1 MKKMNKKGF
10 TLIELLAIIVILA
23 IIAVITVPIILNII
37 DEARK
42 GAEKNSVIGYG
53 KAVEL
58 AYTQYQYE
66 NSLNAGG
73 TNSHI
78 SSEALTGGK
87 SISIKIDNAQN
98 AINLKVDFDGDKV
111 ECTVDS
117 DKANTITNGIVKL
130 QNCKVNGGT
139 TVYNY
144 GNGRACLA
152 SDTSDTSCDV
162 AVPSNNP

>member
-37 DEARK
+37 DEAKK

-58 AYTQYQYE
+58 AYTQYLFESQTGVADDDNTHLE
-66 NSLNAGG
+66 GALNDPDD
-73 TNSHI
+73 
-78 SSEALTGGK
+78 GK
-87 SISIKIDNAQN
+87 IINITIDNVDKK
-98 AINLKVDFDGDKV
+98 LEVDFDGDKV
-111 ECTVDS
+111 VCTVES
-117 DKANTITNGIVKL
+117 TYNNTITSGVVKL

-139 TVYNY
+139 TIYKY
-144 GNGRACLA
+144 GNGRACTGT
-152 SDTSDTSCDV
+152 DTNCD
-162 AVPSNNP
+162 

>member
-66 NSLNAGG
+66 NSLNPGG
-73 TNSHI
+73 TNSHV
-78 SSEALTGGK
+78 SDDPLADGK
-87 SISIKIDNAQN
+87 SISITIGTTAV
-98 AINLKVDFDGDKV
+98 NLKVDFDGDKV
-111 ECTVDS
+111 VCTEDATH
-117 DKANTITNGIVKL
+117 KNTITDGIIKL
-130 QNCKVNGGT
+130 QNCTVNTSTTTYSYEGGKAT
-139 TVYNY
+139 TPS
-144 GNGRACLA
+144 ATTPA
-152 SDTSDTSCDV
+152 S
-162 AVPSNNP
+162 